1 MLTKKPLIVLSSY
14 IILSASLFMG
24 GAYLYENIIRNSL
37 TESMAS
43 TYLKTL
49 SQLQSYYAKEI
60 VPRAVSIGSEL
71 TFTPADE
78 QGKIPFPA
86 TFTNEFGNHLKRSDT
101 QLDVKLY
108 SNFPFKNKQ
117 ERVLDSF
124 SKDAIDFLQ
133 QKKGI
138 SFSIKEE
145 REHGQVMRVA
155 MPVYMGESCVNCHN
169 RDEYNFSQVW
179 KVGDFRGV
187 REVTIPVPKHS
198 INSEI
203 YGLGSLFALGSILC
217 GFLIV
222 WPVVAK
228 LNSTLK
234 TLKETS
240 AALMHSN
247 NHDPLTG
254 LPIVKLCRAN
264 LHHEIQRCR
273 EEDSQCA
280 LMFIDLD
287 GFKQV
292 NDTFGHDVGDAVLKM
307 AATRIKD
314 QMREI
319 DTPARIGGDE
329 FAVLLSDITAQ
340 DTMEIAAKLNE
351 ALASQYHVQNDK
363 IESLSAS
370 IGIAMYPTHGSTPD
384 TLFKQADTAMYE
396 IKNCGKNNFALY
408 EKVDD

>member
-1 MLTKKPLIVLSSY
+1 MLTKKPLIVLSTY
-14 IILSASLFMG
+14 IILSASLFLG
-24 GAYLYENIIRNSL
+24 GAFLYEEIIRNSL
-37 TESMAS
+37 TQSMAN

-49 SQLQSYYAKEI
+49 SQLQSYYAQEI
-60 VPRAVSIGSEL
+60 VPRAVDIGSEL
-71 TFTPADE
+71 TSDPAAE
-78 QGKIPFPA
+78 QHKIPFPA
-86 TFTNEFGNHLKRSDT
+86 TFTNEFGNYLRKNDT
-101 QLDVKLY
+101 QLNVTLY
-108 SNFPFKNKQ
+108 SHYPFAHKQ
-117 ERVLDSF
+117 ERVLDDF
-124 SKDAIDFLQ
+124 SREAIDYLQ
-133 QKKGI
+133 QGKGKSYSKKVTLQDT
-138 SFSIKEE
+138 
-145 REHGQVMRVA
+145 QVMRVA
-155 MPVYMGESCVNCHN
+155 TPVYMGESCVACHN
-169 RDEYNFSQVW
+169 KVKYNFTQQW

-198 INSEI
+198 FNSQV
-203 YGLGSLFALGSILC
+203 YFLGGLFALGSVLG

-234 TLKETS
+234 ELKVTS

-264 LHHEIQRCR
+264 LHQEIQRCR

-292 NDTFGHDVGDAVLKM
+292 NDTFGHDVGDSVLKM
-307 AATRIKD
+307 AASRIKE
-314 QMREI
+314 QMRDK
-319 DTPARIGGDE
+319 DTPARVGGDE
-329 FAVLLSDITAQ
+329 FAVLLTDITAQ
-340 DTMEIAAKLNE
+340 GTMDIASSLSTSLAKE
-351 ALASQYHVQNDK
+351 YDIHSDK
-363 IESLSAS
+363 IGTLSAS

-396 IKNCGKNNFALY
+396 IKNSGKNSFALY
-408 EKVDD
+408 EKSS

>member
-14 IILSASLFMG
+14 IILSASLFLG
-24 GAYLYENIIRNSL
+24 GAYLYEDIIRNSL
-37 TESMAS
+37 TQSMAN

-60 VPRAVSIGSEL
+60 VPRAVNIGSEL
-71 TFTPADE
+71 TFAPAAE
-78 QGKIPFPA
+78 PSKIPFPA
-86 TFTNEFGNHLKRSDT
+86 TFTNEFGDHLKKSDL
-101 QLDVKLY
+101 QLDLKLY
-108 SNFPFKNKQ
+108 SNYPFKNK
-117 ERVLDSF
+117 EDRVLDTF
-124 SKDAIDFLQ
+124 SQEAISYLE
-133 QKKGI
+133 QKKGA
-138 SFSIKEE
+138 SYSIKQENDS
-145 REHGQVMRVA
+145 GQIMRVA
-155 MPVYMGESCVNCHN
+155 TPVYMGESCVNCHN
-169 RDEYNFSQVW
+169 KDEYNFNKSWQ
-179 KVGDFRGV
+179 VGDFRGV
-187 REVTIPVPKHS
+187 REVTIPVPKHTL
-198 INSEI
+198 NSKI
-203 YGLGSLFALGSILC
+203 YALGGLFALGSILC

-228 LNSTLK
+228 LNRTLK
-234 TLKETS
+234 ALKVTS

-264 LHHEIQRCR
+264 LHQEIQSCR

-292 NDTFGHDVGDAVLKM
+292 NDTFGHDVGDKVLKM
-307 AATRIKD
+307 AADHIKG
-314 QMREI
+314 QMRDI
-319 DTPARIGGDE
+319 DTPARVGGDE
-329 FAVLLSDITAQ
+329 FAVLLSDITAK
-340 DTMEIAAKLNE
+340 DTMEIASKLNT
-351 ALASQYHVQNDK
+351 ALASGYDIQSDK
-363 IESLSAS
+363 IETLSAS

-408 EKVDD
+408 DKDD